1 MTTIEN
7 KTDLTSRYYRAIY
20 LLFILLGLYQVLAR
34 KDFIDGASSIGIAL
48 IFDPFNRTVSWD
60 KRPMWQRAWLL
71 IHLAVAAA
79 LLGYGIAIDKSL

>member
-1 MTTIEN
+1 MTTIEK
-7 KTDLTSRYYRAIY
+7 KTDLTSRYYRVVY
-20 LLFILLGLYQVLAR
+20 VLFIVLGLYQVLAR

-48 IFDPFNRTVSWD
+48 IFDPFNRAVPWGE
-60 KRPMWQRAWLL
+60 RPLWQRAWLV